1 MNTAFLWDK
10 NSLFQTDTVSGI
22 PHLIDKNMITE
33 SISKM
38 ENGKAAGSSGVVS
51 EMVNAAGEA
60 GVDMI
65 TTLVNQILVE
75 GIIPAEWELG
85 SFVNYLRRIG
95 NFSERTSYMRL
106 KLTDQILK
114 TTDRIIEK
122 LRGRQQVDIYKMQL
136 GFMPRSGTTNA
147 IFILRQLQEK
157 YLAKK
162 NCICNSCICR
172 LKKNH

>member
-38 ENGKAAGSSGVVS
+38 ENGKAARSSGVVS

-65 TTLVNQILVE
+65 TTLVNQIIVE

-85 SFVNYLRRIG
+85 SFVNC
-95 NFSERTSYMRL
+95 
-106 KLTDQILK
+106 
-114 TTDRIIEK
+114 
-122 LRGRQQVDIYKMQL
+122 LRGKE
-136 GFMPRSGTTNA
+136 
-147 IFILRQLQEK
+147 IFQKEQFIGD
-157 YLAKK
+157 
-162 NCICNSCICR
+162 
-172 LKKNH
+172 